1 MITDIRLQHFRSY
14 SDATFEINPGVTIIV
29 GPNASGKTNLLEA
42 VLVIAR
48 GSSYRVKDS
57 DLVQFGS
64 PWARLDAHA
73 PSMERTVKIKAEPSS
88 KEMVIDGQTVK
99 RLHHT
104 KMIPTVLFEPNH
116 LLLLSGSP
124 ELRRSFLDGL
134 IEQSQTGYASIVRHY
149 KRVLAQRNA
158 LLKKNPRNLREQLF
172 VWNLRLSE
180 LGGRIARERH
190 DLTATFAGRMSEL
203 YSSLADRSNT
213 IGLQYTTQFPIGN
226 YETAMLH
233 KLEESIELDILR
245 GFTAA
250 GPHRED
256 LKVLIDD
263 HEAADA
269 ASRGET
275 RTIVLALKIMEL
287 QLLEELSGSKPL
299 LLLDDVF
306 SELDVRR
313 RRALTGYVAPYQ
325 TFITTTDADAVMQ
338 HFSESTILDIS
349 QRAA

>member
-14 SDATFEINPGVTIIV
+14 SDATFTINPGVTIIV

-42 VLVIAR
+42 VLVVAR

-64 PWARLDAHA
+64 TWARLDAHA
-73 PSMERTVKIKAEPSS
+73 ASMERIVKIRTEPPG
-88 KEMVIDGQTVK
+88 KEMVIDGQSIK

-116 LLLLSGSP
+116 LMLLSGSP
-124 ELRRSFLDGL
+124 EMRRSFLDGL
-134 IEQSQTGYASIVRHY
+134 IEQSQVGYASIVRHY
-149 KRVLAQRNA
+149 RRVLAQRNA

-180 LGGRIARERH
+180 LGGRIARERYT
-190 DLTATFAGRMSEL
+190 LAAAFEARMSEL
-203 YSSLADRSNT
+203 YSSLADRTNA
-213 IGLQYTTQFPIGN
+213 IDLRYITQFPIDN

-256 LKVLIDD
+256 LKVLIDG
-263 HEAADA
+263 HEAVDA

-287 QLLEELSGSKPL
+287 QLLEELSASKPL

-306 SELDVRR
+306 SELDARR

-338 HFSESTILDIS
+338 HFSESTTIDLS
-349 QRAA
+349 K